1 MPVIYLRLGSKGQP
15 EKNLRLGVRE
25 LAERFNVLRVS
36 AVYRN
41 EAVGFDGE
49 DFLNAVVVA
58 ETDMTVD
65 EVCRACDDIHKL
77 AGRRRGKDAFV
88 SRTLDID
95 LLLYGNEIIESR
107 RVPRS
112 DVLEYA
118 FVLRPLAEIA
128 PDLRHPVSGRP
139 MAQHWADFDQGS
151 HPLTEEFMIL
161 LNGDA

>member
-1 MPVIYLRLGSKGQP
+1 MPIIYLGLGSNLQP

-25 LAERFNVLRVS
+25 LAARFNVLRVS

-41 EAVGFDGE
+41 KAVGFDGE

-58 ETDMTVD
+58 ETDLTAD
-65 EVCRACDDIHKL
+65 EVCRACDDIHEL
-77 AGRRRGKDAFV
+77 AGRRRGTDAFV

-95 LLLYGNEIIESR
+95 LLLYGDEIIESR
-107 RVPRS
+107 KVPRS

-128 PDLRHPVSGRP
+128 PDLLHPVSGRP

-151 HPLTEEFMIL
+151 HPLTEEFVIL